1 MTTAGKNTMARSTH
15 RQNTST
21 MRQRTAWRLGVLP
34 LGMLL
39 LAGCGL
45 FGAPAASRPT
55 LTNGISHEYII
66 GAGDVLEILVWR
78 NETLSR
84 TVTVRPDGKISLP
97 LINDVQAAG
106 LTPMQ
111 LREQIVQE
119 MKTFKELP
127 EVSIIVI
134 DAKSRVVY
142 LMGQVARP
150 GAYPLGPNA
159 TVLQVIAQAGG
170 FTQFADSNNILV
182 IRRGDGTSKEQRIQ
196 VSYRSILKG
205 QSTKGDVALQAGD
218 TVIVP

>member
-1 MTTAGKNTMARSTH
+1 MTTAGKNTMARSTQ

-21 MRQRTAWRLGVLP
+21 MRQRTAWLFGVLP
-34 LGMLL
+34 LSMLL

-45 FGAPAASRPT
+45 AGTPASRPT

-66 GAGDVLEILVWR
+66 GAGDVLEILVWK

-106 LTPMQ
+106 MTPMQ